1 MTPTIDTE
9 IWLPSS
15 PSRQRKTRKQRQQ
28 KPPLFSR
35 VQFVQDKLDLTW
47 FNSCIRILEKYFES
61 RILEISEENSGQ
73 KKNARQKKEYNVTCL
88 GLGSPETS
96 DNARAQLAFLLK
108 VCDTLKIDC
117 AKISIY
123 DPVFTDEDKSL
134 LRQFGMC
141 VWDCGSD
148 AKDTHICNIITDEE
162 PTILFMP
169 HCDLALYESVL
180 SANWSLIRLKNSL
193 FICNHFD
200 DYIQNNSVRSLKD
213 KAPHLL
219 TIAPNITSHPLPTS
233 PDWPSAFNNTSVQFL
248 SKHKFDAL
256 ATATEEKKCEEE
268 QE

>member
-47 FNSCIRILEKYFES
+47 FNSCIQEYFES

-73 KKNARQKKEYNVTCL
+73 KKKRRQKKEYNVTCL

-108 VCDTLKIDC
+108 VCDALNIDC
-117 AKISIY
+117 TRISIY

-134 LRQFGMC
+134 LRQLGMC
-141 VWDCGSD
+141 VLDCGSD
-148 AKDTHICNIITDEE
+148 TTDTRIYNISTDEE
-162 PTILFMP
+162 PTMLFMP

-180 SANWSLIRLKNSL
+180 AANWSSSRLNNSL

-200 DYIQNNSVRSLKD
+200 DYIQNNSIRSLED

-219 TIAPNITSHPLPTS
+219 NIAPNITSYPLPTS

-256 ATATEEKKCEEE
+256 ATVIEEKKSEEE

>member
-15 PSRQRKTRKQRQQ
+15 SSRQRKTRRQRRQQ

-35 VQFVQDKLDLTW
+35 VRSVQDKLDLTW
-47 FNSCIRILEKYFES
+47 FNSCIRILEEYL
-61 RILEISEENSGQ
+61 LEVSEENSGQ
-73 KKNARQKKEYNVTCL
+73 KKNGRQKKEYNVTCL

-108 VCDTLKIDC
+108 VCDALNIDC
-117 AKISIY
+117 ARISIY

-134 LRQFGMC
+134 LRQLGMC
-141 VWDCGSD
+141 VLDCGSD
-148 AKDTHICNIITDEE
+148 TTDTCNITTDEE

-180 SANWSLIRLKNSL
+180 AANWFSSRLNNSL
-193 FICNHFD
+193 FICNHLD
-200 DYIQNNSVRSLKD
+200 DYIQNNSIRSLED

-219 TIAPNITSHPLPTS
+219 NIAPNITSRPLPTS

-248 SKHKFDAL
+248 SKHKFDAP
-256 ATATEEKKCEEE
+256 ATVIEKKKSEEE